1 MVNAEKINCSPRE
14 LNTRG
19 YLKELKR
26 GGFVPGTVYGKG
38 MDNQAISLD
47 LRQLSRV
54 FQSHGSRGLF
64 SLQIDGNSKAVMA
77 VVREVQRHPITGQ
90 LIHVDFWKVN
100 MDEKINN
107 TVGIYITGE
116 EELMKKGG
124 ILQVGT
130 KEIEVSCLPQDIPE
144 SLTCDVGALEIG
156 DKITVADLTLPAEV
170 EILTEPDSLIVTVL
184 APSRAAT
191 GVEDGETAA
200 EAGET
205 AEAEGE

>member
-1 MVNAEKINCSPRE
+1 MVNAEIINCSPRE

-26 GGFVPGTVYGKG
+26 RGFLPGTVYGKG
-38 MDNQAISLD
+38 IENQAISLD

-54 FQSHGSRGLF
+54 FQIHGSRGLF
-64 SLQIDGNSKAVMA
+64 SLQIDGHNKAVMA

-90 LIHVDFWKVN
+90 LIHVDFWQVN
-100 MDEKINN
+100 MNEKINN

-116 EELMKKGG
+116 EELIKKGG

-144 SLTCDVGALEIG
+144 SLTCDVSTLEIG
-156 DKITVADLTLPAEV
+156 DKITVGDFTVPAEV
-170 EILTEPDSLIVTVL
+170 EILSEPDTLIVTVL
-184 APSRAAT
+184 APSRAAA
-191 GVEDGETAA
+191 EEEEGEATA
-200 EAGET
+200 EAGGT

>member
-14 LNTRG
+14 LGTRG

-26 GGFVPGTVYGKG
+26 RGFIPGTVYGKG
-38 MDNQAISLD
+38 MGNQAISLD
-47 LRQLSRV
+47 LRHLTRI
-54 FQSHGSRGLF
+54 FQNHGSRGLF
-64 SLQIDGNSKAVMA
+64 SLQIGGNGKALMA
-77 VVREVQRHPITGQ
+77 VVREIQRHPITGQ
-90 LIHVDFWKVN
+90 LIHVDFWKVS

-107 TVGIYITGE
+107 TVGVYITGE
-116 EELMKKGG
+116 EELIKKGG

-130 KEIEVSCLPQDIPE
+130 KEIEVLCLPQDIPE
-144 SLTCDVGALEIG
+144 GLTCDVGTLEIG
-156 DKITVADLTLPAEV
+156 DKITAADLTVPAGV
-170 EILTEPDSLIVTVL
+170 EMLSEPDTLIVTVL

-191 GVEDGETAA
+191 GVEEGETAA